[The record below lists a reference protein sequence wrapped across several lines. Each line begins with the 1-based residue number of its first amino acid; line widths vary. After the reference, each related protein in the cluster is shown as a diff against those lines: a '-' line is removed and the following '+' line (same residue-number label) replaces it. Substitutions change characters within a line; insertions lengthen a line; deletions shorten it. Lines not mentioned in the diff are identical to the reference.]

1 MTRFAALATVLL
13 AGCSSLPAASSVAEN
28 SGGVSPPL
36 AAPTV
41 ARGAAP
47 TTPEP
52 GDTEALA
59 KSLRALL
66 LANLPDPI
74 VESSQGW
81 GNQKDGVVG
90 VKFHKDGAAL
100 RTEPIRGKLNDGT
113 WRKVSVRAADPAR
126 SLALAIKDA
135 AFPSAGKTTFTAM
148 LGLDCNVKFEQ
159 QRWCNGTRLYS
170 GETRARCRAALALKC
185 EVTTRTEPK
194 PGSLIPDV
202 VFRLRVTDAQLF
214 YDDLVVEHTAGV
226 GGDAARLLGEA
237 LIHTVKQ
244 AKPQLERDLLAKANA
259 AIVKAADTKEVR
271 VSLGNLLSGD
281 GSAIERKK

>member
-1 MTRFAALATVLL
+1 MTRFAAALTAAL
-13 AGCSSLPAASSVAEN
+13 AGCASLPTASSPEPPASQPGLAPKAVARA
-28 SGGVSPPL
+28 
-36 AAPTV
+36 AAP
-41 ARGAAP
+41 AG
-47 TTPEP
+47 PEP
-52 GDTEALA
+52 ADAEALA
-59 KSLRALL
+59 KSLRDLL
-66 LANLPDPI
+66 LKNLPDPI

-126 SLALAIKDA
+126 SLAVAIKDA
-135 AFPSAGKTTFTAM
+135 EFPAPGKAAFTAL
-148 LGLDCNVKFEQ
+148 LGLDCDLKFQ
-159 QRWCNGTRLYS
+159 QQLWRNGTRLYS

-194 PGSLIPDV
+194 PGSFIPDV
-202 VFRLRVTDAQLF
+202 VFRVRVTDAQLF
-214 YDDLVVEHTAGV
+214 YDNLVVEHTAGV
-226 GGDAARLLGEA
+226 GGDAARLLGDA

-281 GSAIERKK
+281 GAAVERKK